1 MTEEFGIYINM
12 WKNDK
17 STGCE
22 IMHKIMSTELAKMF
36 TMAGMG
42 NKRAFKETRTCKTML
57 RVLVNCTDN
66 VTGARVRSGIDTFL
80 RNKKNEG
87 KYLNS
92 KPGSKR
98 RKAKD
103 NDSSEDEDMDIE
115 CDGDEHGYDE
125 DNQLSASKRRKRKYY
140 LLTSES
146 DEDDDE
152 DDEEDAGVNVS
163 SFRFD

>member
-1 MTEEFGIYINM
+1 M

-36 TMAGMG
+36 TMAGKG
-42 NKRAFKETRTCKTML
+42 TKRAFKETRTCKTML
-57 RVLVNCTDN
+57 RELVNCTDS

-103 NDSSEDEDMDIE
+103 NDSSEDEDIDIME
-115 CDGDEHGYDE
+115 CDEDEHGYDE
-125 DNQLSASKRRKRKYY
+125 DNQLSASKRRKCDVLARAF
-140 LLTSES
+140 ES